1 MVGIRF
7 HDRATE
13 LKAFGLLI
21 GRVSFKS
28 FSDGLTIVP
37 PDALTILAS
46 HRLKFD
52 VEGPAGYERSIL
64 TLRNPSSPSTQRRKT
79 RRARAT
85 RANV

>member
-13 LKAFGLLI
+13 LKAFGLLL
-21 GRVSFKS
+21 GRISFKS

-37 PDALTILAS
+37 PEALTILAS
-46 HRLKFD
+46 HQLKFD
-52 VEGPAGYERSIL
+52 VEGPAGYERSIP
-64 TLRNPSSPSTQRRKT
+64 TVRSAPSASTQRRKT
-79 RRARAT
+79 RRPRTT